1 MKDKKA
7 IKKDILDKFR
17 TIREGSESVISS
29 QWLEAQY
36 LESLTP
42 MEKKLFTQ
50 AVRDL
55 INQGLVE
62 SVGDAPRELKLTEK
76 GENLIY

>member
-17 TIREGSESVISS
+17 TTKDGSEFVISS
-29 QWLEAQY
+29 QWLEVQY
-36 LESLTP
+36 LDTLTP
-42 MEKKLFTQ
+42 MEKKLFEQ

-62 SVGDAPRELKLTEK
+62 SIGDTPLQLKLTEK
-76 GENLIY
+76 GENLIF